1 MEGFSREHQLSCFSV
16 FIQQVL
22 NVALT
27 SKNSLAEETVGYKVH
42 LYQVQPLVNFLWTT
56 GERYLVF
63 LRERKGV
70 RENFSDKMAEPCLTK

>member
-27 SKNSLAEETVGYKVH
+27 SKNSLAEETVKDLITKHDCAAEGSCGSR
-42 LYQVQPLVNFLWTT
+42 WSA
-56 GERYLVF
+56 
-63 LRERKGV
+63 REGSWRMGTARRSGAGAV
-70 RENFSDKMAEPCLTK
+70 CLEE